1 MKNTPNKP
9 NRKQIG
15 VRIDHALTVEAKIL
29 ALRTGQGLNDLVEEA
44 MRDLIKKYRGKA

>member
-1 MKNTPNKP
+1 MKHTPEKP
-9 NRKQIG
+9 DRKQLG

-44 MRDLIKKYRGKA
+44 IRDLLKKYKGKS